1 MALKDFMVKSN
12 VQMMG
17 HQTVGGYLA
26 GPTNF
31 IIDPAT
37 VGDDTGTVEIKGSL
51 QVNGTTT
58 TVNSTTLDVADIN
71 ITVAKG
77 AANAGAADGAGLTV
91 DGANAT
97 LTYASTGDKWVFNK
111 APFYNTDA
119 LLVASDLSV
128 ATDATPAGDGGISY
142 DASTKQFTYTPAVLS
157 GLTGSTDDITE
168 GTTNL
173 YYTDARADI
182 RATLRVTAA
191 DIGNLNNVDETGVAN
206 NKILKYNST
215 TSKWEVADD
224 AGGIADVV
232 DDTSPQL
239 GGNLESN
246 GFNIEMADNNKIAL
260 GTGERGKLEHTGASG
275 KLLLFSTTG
284 GIDIRTYANDEVIAI
299 SSDDGSGGI
308 ANYVIADGSTGATE
322 LYHYGSKKI
331 ATTSTGVEVTGSTTS
346 ETLISTIA
354 TGTAPLTVAST
365 TMVSNLN
372 ADKLDDKEFTDIIAE
387 ATALA
392 IALG

>member
-1 MALKDFMVKSN
+1 MALKDFMIKSN
-12 VQMMG
+12 AQMAG
-17 HQTVGGYLA
+17 HITVGGYLA
-26 GPTNF
+26 GPSNLV
-31 IIDPAT
+31 IDPAG

-51 QVNGTTT
+51 KVNGTTT
-58 TVNSTTLDVADIN
+58 TVNSATLDVADLN

-91 DGANAT
+91 DGAGAT
-97 LTYASTGDKWVFNK
+97 LTYDSTNDRWAINK
-111 APFYNTDA
+111 
-119 LLVASDLSV
+119 DLSGNIV
-128 ATDATPAGDGGISY
+128 GNVTGNITGTVSDISNHDTDS
-142 DASTKQFTYTPAVLS
+142 LS
-157 GLTGSTDDITE
+157 E

-173 YYTDARADI
+173 YYTDARFDTRLSAKSTSDLSEGTNLYYTD
-182 RATLRVTAA
+182 ARVDTH
-191 DIGNLNNVDETGVAN
+191 LNQSNP
-206 NKILKYNST
+206 
-215 TSKWEVADD
+215 TSGYVLSWNGSDYAWL
-224 AGGIADVV
+224 AQSSGIADLV

-239 GGNLESN
+239 GGDLESN

-284 GIDIRTYANDEVIAI
+284 GIDIRTYDNDEVIAI

-308 ANYVIADGSTGATE
+308 ANYIIADGSTGATE

-331 ATTSTGVEVTGSTTS
+331 ATTSTGVAVTGSTTS

-354 TGTAPLTVAST
+354 TGTAPLTVTST

>member
-1 MALKDFMVKSN
+1 MALKDFITKGN
-12 VQMMG
+12 AQMAG
-17 HQTVGGYLA
+17 HITVGGYLV
-26 GPTNF
+26 GPSNLV
-31 IIDPAT
+31 IDPAG

-58 TVNSTTLDVADIN
+58 TVNSATLDVADLN

-91 DGANAT
+91 DGASAT
-97 LTYASTGDKWVFNK
+97 LTYDSTNDRWAINK
-111 APFYNTDA
+111 S
-119 LLVASDLSV
+119 L
-128 ATDATPAGDGGISY
+128 AGDVVGNVTGNVTGTVSDISNF
-142 DASTKQFTYTPAVLS
+142 ST
-157 GLTGSTDDITE
+157 TDLAE
-168 GTTNL
+168 GTNL
-173 YYTDARADI
+173 YYTDQRADT
-182 RATLRVTAA
+182 RATLRITAA

-215 TSKWEVADD
+215 SSKWEVADESTS
-224 AGGIADVV
+224 GIADLV
-232 DDTSPQL
+232 DDTTPQL
-239 GGNLESN
+239 GGDLDVNGNNISFGDSEKALFGDSNDLQIYHESTFNNSVIVEN
-246 GFNIEMADNNKIAL
+246 GGGN
-260 GTGERGKLEHTGASG
+260 
-275 KLLLFSTTG
+275 LLLGGTHINLRNSSLNTVLANFSTSADLYYNGTKKFETSNTG
-284 GIDIRTYANDEVIAI
+284 IT
-299 SSDDGSGGI
+299 
-308 ANYVIADGSTGATE
+308 
-322 LYHYGSKKI
+322 
-331 ATTSTGVEVTGSTTS
+331 VTGSTTS

>member
-1 MALKDFMVKSN
+1 
-12 VQMMG
+12 MMG

-26 GPTNF
+26 GPSNF

-58 TVNSTTLDVADIN
+58 TVNSATLDVADLN

-97 LTYASTGDKWVFNK
+97 LTYDSANDRWSINK
-111 APFYNTDA
+111 SLAGNVVGTVSDISNHDTDSLSEGTANLYYTDA
-119 LLVASDLSV
+119 RFDTRLSAKSTTDL
-128 ATDATPAGDGGISY
+128 P
-142 DASTKQFTYTPAVLS
+142 
-157 GLTGSTDDITE
+157 E
-168 GTTNL
+168 GTNL
-173 YYTDARADI
+173 YYTDQRADI

-191 DIGNLNNVDETGVAN
+191 DIGTLNNVDETGVADG
-206 NKILKYNST
+206 KILKYNST
-215 TSKWEVADD
+215 NSAWEVADEST
-224 AGGIADVV
+224 GGIADLV
-232 DDTSPQL
+232 DDTTPQL
-239 GGNLESN
+239 GGDLDVN
-246 GFNIEMADNNKIAL
+246 GNNISFGDSSGAGVDASL
-260 GTGERGKLEHTGASG
+260 LFGASDDLKIYHNG
-275 KLLLFSTTG
+275 THSFIYDSGQGQLRVRSNFFHVLNGSNSASLLEAKQGLG
-284 GIDIRTYANDEVIAI
+284 VH
-299 SSDDGSGGI
+299 
-308 ANYVIADGSTGATE
+308 
-322 LYHYGSKKI
+322 LYHNGNEKLV
-331 ATTSTGVEVTGSTTS
+331 TTATGVEVTGSTTS

>member
-1 MALKDFMVKSN
+1 
-12 VQMMG
+12 MMG

-26 GPTNF
+26 GPANF

-58 TVNSTTLDVADIN
+58 TVNSTTLDVADLN

-77 AANAGAADGAGLTV
+77 AANAGAANGAGLTV

-97 LTYASTGDKWVFNK
+97 LTYDSANDRWAINK
-111 APFYNTDA
+111 SLAGNVVGTVSDISNFTTTD
-119 LLVASDLSV
+119 L
-128 ATDATPAGDGGISY
+128 
-142 DASTKQFTYTPAVLS
+142 
-157 GLTGSTDDITE
+157 TE
-168 GTTNL
+168 GTNL
-173 YYTDARADI
+173 YYTDARADT

-215 TSKWEVADD
+215 SSKWEVAD
-224 AGGIADVV
+224 GGIANLV

-239 GGNLESN
+239 GGDLESN
-246 GFNIEMADNNKIAL
+246 GSQIQMADNNKITL
-260 GTGERGKLEHTGASG
+260 GTGERGSLQHTGASG
-275 KLLLFSTTG
+275 KVQLFSTVG
-284 GIDIRTYANDEVIAI
+284 GIDIRTTANDEIIAI

-331 ATTSTGVEVTGSTTS
+331 ATTSVGVTVTGSTTS